1 MSKKQAMGRGLDAI
15 LGSPDTDITSKD
27 ISGNYVV
34 GAVAELPMHQID
46 ANPFQPRSDFE
57 DESLMELSD
66 SIQKQGII
74 QPITVRKMGL
84 DKYQLI
90 AGERRLRAAKMA
102 GFKNIPAF
110 LRVANDEQMLEMA
123 LVENIQRE
131 NLNAI
136 EIAISYTRLI
146 EECKITQ
153 EELSTRVGKK
163 RSTVTNYIRL
173 LKLPAEI
180 QISISQNQI
189 SMGHARAL
197 INVENLTSQLKIL
210 EQVVARDLS
219 VRETENLVKDL
230 INPIERIERKKDNYL
245 PSNFI
250 SYRSQLNNLLSTRV
264 DIKRNTK
271 GGGKISIPYSGE
283 SDLLRIIALLEK

>member
-34 GAVAELPMHQID
+34 GAVAELAIHLIE
-46 ANPFQPRSDFE
+46 ANPFQPRSEFE
-57 DESLMELSD
+57 EQTLIELSD
-66 SIQKQGII
+66 SIGKQGII

-102 GFKNIPAF
+102 GLKTIPAF
-110 LRVANDEQMLEMA
+110 IRVANDEQMLEMA

-136 EIAISYTRLI
+136 EIAISYTRLL

-153 EELSTRVGKK
+153 EELSVRVGKK

-173 LKLPAEI
+173 LKLPAEV
-180 QISISQNQI
+180 QIALSQNQI
-189 SMGHARAL
+189 SMGHARTL
-197 INVENLTSQLKIL
+197 INVESLSDQLKIL
-210 EQVVARDLS
+210 EQIINRDLS
-219 VRETENLVKDL
+219 VRETETLVKDL
-230 INPIERIERKKDNYL
+230 LNPIEKVEKKADNYL
-245 PSNFI
+245 PSSYL
-250 SYRSQLNNLLSTRV
+250 SYRNQLNNLLSARI
-264 DIKRNTK
+264 DLKRNSK

-283 SDLLRIIALLEK
+283 ADLLRIIGLFEK

>member
-1 MSKKQAMGRGLDAI
+1 MSKKQAMGKGLEAI

-34 GAVAELPMHQID
+34 GAVAELPVHQIE
-46 ANPFQPRSDFE
+46 ANPFQPRNEFE
-57 DESLMELSD
+57 DQSLMELSD

-74 QPITVRKMGL
+74 QPITVRKISL
-84 DKYQLI
+84 NKYQLI
-90 AGERRLRAAKMA
+90 AGERRLRAVKMA
-102 GFKNIPAF
+102 GLKNIPAF
-110 LRVANDEQMLEMA
+110 IRVANDEQMLEMA

-173 LKLPAEI
+173 LKLPAEV
-180 QISISQNQI
+180 QIALSQNQI
-189 SMGHARAL
+189 SMGHARSI
-197 INVENLTSQLKIL
+197 INVETLTTQLKIL
-210 EQVVARDLS
+210 EQIVARDLS
-219 VRETENLVKDL
+219 VRDTENLVKDL
-230 INPIERIERKKDNYL
+230 VSPIDKVERKKDDYL

-264 DIKRNTK
+264 DLKRNAK
-271 GGGKISIPYSGE
+271 GSGKISIPYSGE
-283 SDLLRIIALLEK
+283 ADLLRIIALLEK

>member
-34 GAVAELPMHQID
+34 GAVAELPIHQIE
-46 ANPFQPRSDFE
+46 ANPFQPRSEFE
-57 DESLMELSD
+57 DQPLIELSD

-84 DKYQLI
+84 NSYQLI
-90 AGERRLRAAKMA
+90 SGERRLRAAKMA
-102 GFKNIPAF
+102 GLKMIPAF
-110 LRVANDEQMLEMA
+110 IRVANDEQMLEMA

-146 EECKITQ
+146 EECQITQ

-173 LKLPAEI
+173 LKLPAEV
-180 QISISQNQI
+180 QIALSQNQI
-189 SMGHARAL
+189 SMGHARS
-197 INVENLTSQLKIL
+197 IISVESLSTQLKIL
-210 EQVVARDLS
+210 EQIISRDLS
-219 VRETENLVKDL
+219 VRETETLVKDL
-230 INPIERIERKKDNYL
+230 TNPIEKVERKSENYL
-245 PSNFI
+245 PANFI

-264 DIKRNTK
+264 ELKRNAK

-283 SDLLRIIALLEK
+283 ADLLRIIALLEK

>member
-15 LGSPDTDITSKD
+15 LGSPETDITSKD
-27 ISGNYVV
+27 ISGNYVI
-34 GAVAELPMHQID
+34 GAIAELAIHQIET
-46 ANPFQPRSDFE
+46 NPFQPRNEFE
-57 DESLMELSD
+57 DDALMELAD
-66 SIQKQGII
+66 SILKQGII

-84 DKYQLI
+84 EKYQLI
-90 AGERRLRAAKMA
+90 SGERRLRASKMA
-102 GFKNIPAF
+102 GLKTIPVYI
-110 LRVANDEQMLEMA
+110 RVANDEQMLEMA

-153 EELSTRVGKK
+153 EELSEKVGKK
-163 RSTVTNYIRL
+163 RSTVTNYMRL
-173 LKLPAEI
+173 LKLPAEV
-180 QISISQNQI
+180 QIALSQNEI

-197 INVENLTSQLKIL
+197 INVDNLATQLKIL
-210 EQVVARDLS
+210 EQIIARDLS
-219 VRETENLVKDL
+219 VRDTESLVKDL
-230 INPIERIERKKDNYL
+230 INPIIKTESKSEKFL

-264 DIKRNTK
+264 DLKRNAK

-283 SDLLRIIALLEK
+283 ADLLRIIALLEK